1 MFQYE
6 SDTQARRKTF
16 SVLQDETRKVLESS
30 RELSN
35 AYTSLIKDNKKNIE
49 SALQIVGK
57 AEGEVSAQ
65 RKLLTR
71 ELTEIG
77 AMIVNREDLLRIAYH
92 IEELSGFI
100 RSIIFKIS
108 HLNNKVLKIKGIGD
122 GLGTL
127 IDMAVEE
134 VQILNNI
141 VRALSINPEQSIHLS
156 NDLQNIERIADEKY
170 RDLTVLAL
178 EEINDFKD
186 LIILKDIIDGVENMV
201 DRCLVTSDSIVIL
214 ALGL

>member
-1 MFQYE
+1 
-6 SDTQARRKTF
+6 
-16 SVLQDETRKVLESS
+16 
-30 RELSN
+30 
-35 AYTSLIKDNKKNIE
+35 
-49 SALQIVGK
+49 
-57 AEGEVSAQ
+57 
-65 RKLLTR
+65 
-71 ELTEIG
+71 
-77 AMIVNREDLLRIAYH
+77 
-92 IEELSGFI
+92 
-100 RSIIFKIS
+100 
-108 HLNNKVLKIKGIGD
+108 
-122 GLGTL
+122 
-127 IDMAVEE
+127 DMAVEE